1 MLEFLRSDFNTNLL
15 NKYVFLCDFTSSFF
29 IHHMTSLSIE
39 WMPSIRFPYLIDKH
53 SRKKNVPC
61 FLVEFLE
68 FVYIGH
74 IHVCYWFFRQ
84 CSLEIQ
90 NENIPGKRASI
101 HIFFFVRFLPRRYFT
116 VWEAY
121 SFFSVVHL
129 VWCLQIGD
137 DITEMRLNMLKYVV
151 HIWCLGIR
159 ILDLLLR
166 SWQR

>member
-1 MLEFLRSDFNTNLL
+1 MLEFSRSDFNTNLL

-53 SRKKNVPC
+53 SRKKMCRAFSWISRIGLHRPHTRVLLIFSPVFTWNSKWKYSWKTC
-61 FLVEFLE
+61 FYSYIFL
-68 FVYIGH
+68 
-74 IHVCYWFFRQ
+74 
-84 CSLEIQ
+84 
-90 NENIPGKRASI
+90 
-101 HIFFFVRFLPRRYFT
+101 VRFLPRRYFT